1 MNTTNEPKK
10 TNGPT
15 KSQWVLAAVILGI
28 TISVVLYKILV
39 WQHLEQTSALFIGI
53 PSVLAMILALTPR
66 SETVIG
72 LICKTMAI
80 ALLMSGI
87 FLGEGF
93 ICILMASP
101 IFFAIGILIGV
112 IINAVRK
119 PEHQKWPGTNATCLV
134 LIGAFTG
141 MSFEGTSAKLSFPQ
155 QEEVAVTRNL
165 PINAAAIENSLA
177 STPDF
182 SQQLPVFLRL
192 KFPRPVEAH
201 GAGLNLGDR
210 RTIHFAGGEGK
221 PGDLVME
228 VVQHSPGHVRFH
240 AVSDHSKIAHWM
252 TWEDADVSWKE
263 VAPGQTK
270 VEWKIRFR
278 RELSPAWYFGP
289 WERYAVRLAAG
300 YLIDTAATP
309 QRKQFSPRRH

>member
-1 MNTTNEPKK
+1 MSEATELK
-10 TNGPT
+10 TAKRGPT
-15 KSQWVLAAVILGI
+15 KAQWTLAASILAI
-28 TISVVLYKILV
+28 TVAVLLYRILV

-53 PSVLAMILALTPR
+53 PSVLAIILALTPR
-66 SETVIG
+66 AETTVG
-72 LICKTMAI
+72 MICKVITI
-80 ALLMSGI
+80 AMLISGI

-119 PEHQKWPGTNATCLV
+119 PEHQKWPGTNATCLL

-141 MSFEGTSAKLSFPQ
+141 MSLEGTSARLSFPQ
-155 QEEVAVTRNL
+155 QEEVAVTRAL
-165 PINAAAIENSLA
+165 PIRAVTVENNLAAA
-177 STPDF
+177 PDF
-182 SQQLPVFLRL
+182 NHPLPAFLRL

-201 GAGLNLGDR
+201 GAGLNVGDR
-210 RTIHFAGGEGK
+210 RIIHFAGGEGK

-228 VVQHSPGHVRFH
+228 VVEHSPGHVRFH

-263 VAPGQTK
+263 VTPGQTT

-289 WERYAVRLAAG
+289 WEHYAVRLAAG
-300 YLIDTAATP
+300 YLIDTTASA
-309 QRKQFSPRRH
+309 R

>member
-1 MNTTNEPKK
+1 MSTTTESTKK
-10 TNGPT
+10 SGPT
-15 KSQWVLAAVILGI
+15 KAQWTLAAVILGI
-28 TISVVLYKILV
+28 TISVVLYRILV
-39 WQHLEQTSALFIGI
+39 WKHLEQTSALFIGI
-53 PSVLAMILALTPR
+53 PAVLAMILALTPR
-66 SETVIG
+66 SETAVG
-72 LICKTMAI
+72 LICKAIAI

-119 PEHQKWPGTNATCLV
+119 PEHQKWPGTNATCLL
-134 LIGAFTG
+134 LIGAFSG
-141 MSFEGTSAKLSFPQ
+141 MSLEGTSPKLSFPQ
-155 QEEVAVTRNL
+155 QEEVAVTRTL
-165 PINAAAIENSLA
+165 PIGAIAVENNLAA
-177 STPDF
+177 TPDF
-182 SQQLPVFLRL
+182 NHQLPAFLRL

-201 GAGLNLGDR
+201 GSGLNLGDR
-210 RTIHFAGGEGK
+210 RIIHFAGGEGK

-228 VVQHSPGHVRFH
+228 VAEHSPGHVSFH
-240 AVSDHSKIAHWM
+240 AISDHSKIAHWM

-263 VAPGQTK
+263 IASGQTT

-300 YLIDTAATP
+300 YLIDTAAMPP
-309 QRKQFSPRRH
+309 QRK

>member
-1 MNTTNEPKK
+1 MDEGREKR
-10 TNGPT
+10 GPT
-15 KSQWVLAAVILGI
+15 KAQWILAASILAI
-28 TISVVLYKILV
+28 TVAVLLYRILV

-53 PSVLAMILALTPR
+53 PSVLAIILALTPG
-66 SETVIG
+66 SKSAIG
-72 LICKTMAI
+72 LACKVMAI
-80 ALLMSGI
+80 ALLISGI

-101 IFFAIGILIGV
+101 IFFTIAIFIGA
-112 IINAVRK
+112 IIDAVRK
-119 PEHQKWPGTNATCLV
+119 PEHEKWPGTNMTCLV
-134 LIGAFTG
+134 LIGVFTG
-141 MSFEGTSAKLSFPQ
+141 MSLEGTSAKLSFPQ
-155 QEEVAVTRNL
+155 QEEVVATRTL
-165 PINAAAIENSLA
+165 PINAVTVENNLA

-182 SQQLPVFLRL
+182 NRQLPAFLRL
-192 KFPRPVEAH
+192 KFPRPVESH

-228 VVQHSPGHVRFH
+228 VAEHSPGHVRFH

-263 VAPGQTK
+263 VAPGQTA
-270 VEWKIRFR
+270 VEWKVRFR

-289 WERYAVRLAAG
+289 WERYAVGLAAG
-300 YLIDTAATP
+300 YLIDTAAMSP
-309 QRKQFSPRRH
+309 QRK